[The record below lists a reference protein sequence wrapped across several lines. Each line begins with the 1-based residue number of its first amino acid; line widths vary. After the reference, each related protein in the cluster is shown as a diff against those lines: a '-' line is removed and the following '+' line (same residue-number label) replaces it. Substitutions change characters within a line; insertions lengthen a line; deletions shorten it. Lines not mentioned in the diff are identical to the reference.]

1 MTHRTDLSEQ
11 PDFEHGASLRQGSDD
26 QPMNKGLMAVGA
38 LAIAGLSAAVS
49 WYGVQW
55 LTSSDGDGLAS
66 PTATPDATAATVP
79 LTFNLEEVEAQAVGL
94 FSPPSCG
101 DTWSADSAAAH
112 GIIPEVAVT
121 TGATRAS
128 ATVSFAN
135 TNDVL
140 TAFLAQEGQMIITR
154 DDVVVTPDWG
164 SEFVPELF
172 VTTPGAAA
180 PASDVIQFTG
190 ATLCD
195 TAAELSALWD
205 DFDWAGATEQE
216 ITERQQQAEDFEA
229 EHAALPPGEYK
240 VYSWT
245 PVILGEPAAAAR
257 ALTEEG
263 ITGLAY
269 LQYTAGY
276 SPIQEDPRIQEYC
289 EESQTP
295 DGQPELLCDVPQDVL
310 AEVLTRDVPQHYVVA
325 ADAAVAISE
334 PATFIVQ

>member
-1 MTHRTDLSEQ
+1 
-11 PDFEHGASLRQGSDD
+11 
-26 QPMNKGLMAVGA
+26 MAVGA
-38 LAIAGLSAAVS
+38 VAIAGLSAAIG

-55 LTSSDGDGLAS
+55 LTSADSDDLAS
-66 PTATPDATAATVP
+66 PTTSPDATAATIP
-79 LTFNLEEVEAQAVGL
+79 LTFNLDEVENQALGL
-94 FSPPSCG
+94 FSPPGCG
-101 DTWSADSAAAH
+101 ENWSAETAAAH
-112 GIIPEVAVT
+112 GIVPQVEVT

-128 ATVSFAN
+128 ATVSFVN

-172 VTTPGAAA
+172 VTTPQAAA

-195 TAAELSALWD
+195 TAAQLSALWD

-216 ITERQQQAEDFEA
+216 IAERQQQAENFEA
-229 EHAALPPGEYK
+229 ENAALPPGEYK

-257 ALTEEG
+257 ALIEEG

-276 SPIQEDPRIQEYC
+276 SPIQEDPRIQDYC
-289 EESQTP
+289 EQSQTP
-295 DGQPELLCDVPQDVL
+295 DGQTELLCDVPQDVL
-310 AEVLTRDVPQHYVVA
+310 NEVLTRDVPEHYVVE

-334 PATFIVQ
+334 PATFVVE